1 MNKIIFQIG
10 LLVFCVSV
18 VVFTTLGNDVVDV
31 IARSFIVFI
40 ASIVAMVGVVVA
52 TSLLSVK
59 EKVNP
64 EETGKTA

>member
-18 VVFTTLGNDVVDV
+18 VVFTILGNDVVDV
-31 IARSFIVFI
+31 IARSFIIFI
-40 ASIVAMVGVVVA
+40 ASIVAMVGIVVA

>member
-18 VVFTTLGNDVVDV
+18 VVFTILGNDVVDV
-31 IARSFIVFI
+31 IARSFIIFI